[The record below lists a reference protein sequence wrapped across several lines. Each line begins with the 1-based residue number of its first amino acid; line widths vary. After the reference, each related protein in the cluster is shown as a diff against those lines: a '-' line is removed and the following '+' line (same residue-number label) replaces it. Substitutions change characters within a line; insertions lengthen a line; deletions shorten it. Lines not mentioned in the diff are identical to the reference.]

1 MNMPAAAPCR
11 RGEPRIGLSRRELIA
26 SLGCLAVT
34 RAPAT
39 AAEGFRGIFPIVATP
54 YKDDGAVD
62 FETLAEEVRFLD
74 RAGVHGV
81 VWPQLASE
89 YALLTYEERIKGAE
103 TIVQAASG
111 LRPKV
116 VIGVQAGDIDT
127 AVRYAEHA
135 KAIGPD
141 AIIALPPRKGRQTK
155 FDLDAVADYY
165 RAVAE
170 AGGLP
175 MFMQAIGNMSVDF
188 VARAVREIPNLRFVK
203 DEAGHTLSRI
213 TEFRNLPGEGR
224 PVAFTGGHGRT
235 LIEEMARGSAGT
247 MPAASWADL
256 YVRVWELW
264 HAGHHSEAID
274 MFSKALLLITRAT
287 AHGLPALAYVLHL
300 RGVFPNGKVRNPDAR
315 PLDEHAKRNLELS
328 LDFVRPYLTA

>member
-1 MNMPAAAPCR
+1 MIMLAAALSR
-11 RGEPRIGLSRRELIA
+11 LGATRIGLSRRELLA
-26 SLGCLAVT
+26 SLTCAAVW
-34 RAPAT
+34 RAPA
-39 AAEGFRGIFPIVATP
+39 AVSDGFRGIFPIVATP
-54 YKDDGAVD
+54 YKNDGAVD

-74 RAGVHGV
+74 RAGVHGI

-89 YALLTYEERIKGAE
+89 YALLTFEERIEGAE
-103 TIVQAASG
+103 TIVRASKG

-116 VIGVQAGDIDT
+116 VIGVQAADTAT

-135 KAIGPD
+135 EAIGPD
-141 AIIALPPRKGRQTK
+141 AVIALPPRKGAQRR
-155 FDLDAVADYY
+155 FDLEAVADYY

-170 AGGLP
+170 AAGLP
-175 MFMQAIGNMSVDF
+175 MFMQAIGNMGVDF
-188 VARAVREIPNLRFVK
+188 VARMVREIPHLRFVK

-213 TEFRNLPGEGR
+213 TEFQKLPAADR

-247 MPAASWADL
+247 MPAASWVDL

-264 HAGHHSEAID
+264 QAGHRSEAID

-287 AHGLPALAYVLHL
+287 AHGLPALSYVLYL
-300 RGVFPNGKVRNPDAR
+300 RGVFPNWRVRNPDAR
-315 PLDEHAKRNLELS
+315 PLDEHAKQNLKES
-328 LDFVRPYLTA
+328 LDFVRPYLSA